1 MFDKSPTEKN
11 EIRNVFSCNCSDNL
25 MLFNMLLDAHVTK
38 TSGVQKIS
46 MFLRILY
53 FLFNEN

>member
-25 MLFNMLLDAHVTK
+25 MLFNMWLDAHVTM
-38 TSGVQKIS
+38 TTGIQKILE
-46 MFLRILY
+46 FLI
-53 FLFNEN
+53 FFKTDQ